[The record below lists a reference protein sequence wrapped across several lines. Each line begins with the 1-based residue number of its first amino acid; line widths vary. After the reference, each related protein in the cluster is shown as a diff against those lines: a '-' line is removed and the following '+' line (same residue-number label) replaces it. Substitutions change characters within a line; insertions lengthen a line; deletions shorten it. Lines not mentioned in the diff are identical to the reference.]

1 MGKENFIDKVVNNVV
16 NNNTSKDEKRVRNLI
31 FHYWALEEEKHNIF
45 MCLGIED
52 YEMMVEKIYSQMN
65 KNILRAV
72 IPPFYNTIKIIF

>member
-1 MGKENFIDKVVNNVV
+1 MGKENFIDKVVSNVL

-65 KNILRAV
+65 KNILRAG
-72 IPPFYNTIKIIF
+72 

>member
-16 NNNTSKDEKRVRNLI
+16 NNNTSKDKKRVRNLI

-65 KNILRAV
+65 KNILRAG
-72 IPPFYNTIKIIF
+72 

>member
-16 NNNTSKDEKRVRNLI
+16 NNNTSKDEKRVSNLI

-65 KNILRAV
+65 KNILRAG
-72 IPPFYNTIKIIF
+72 